1 MSLLLVLLAMW
12 QRLIV
17 VSTEH
22 ACELAVSSPSHVAKT
37 GCLSTPVTLLLVLL
51 AR

>member
-12 QRLIV
+12 QFVVVV

-22 ACELAVSSPSHVAKT
+22 ACELAVSFSSHVAMT
-37 GCLSTPVTLLLVLL
+37 GCCCC
-51 AR
+51 

>member
-12 QRLIV
+12 QWQVVVVV

-22 ACELAVSSPSHVAKT
+22 ACELAVSSPSQVVKT
-37 GCLSTPVTLLLVLL
+37 GCC
-51 AR
+51 